1 MLDGLDI
8 YIRLLEQYQI
18 RATMFAVCRTALRE
32 QERVQRYVDRGHRLA
47 LHGLEHVPPCG
58 MDDEHFR
65 RATLAGKQQLETAFH
80 TQVSGYRAPCFGLD
94 EEKLDIVRQL
104 GFRYDSSRM
113 DFPAA
118 RHVKHLD
125 MTSYRELRPGI
136 YRKGE
141 FYEFSLSCQRLFGQ
155 NYPISGG
162 GYVRLSNWSF
172 VLPLLRSYLR
182 EQDYYVFYLHP
193 FELSRQHQPELA
205 GLKLYDRYYLH
216 HGLLSEWRT
225 NLSENELERRS
236 HHDTRDG
243 KAPSARRSLRGAVRA
258 RHPRVAR
265 AVCPL
270 PAARAAGLVLLQS
283 ASAGAWRW
291 CAGFL
296 CGLHGGL
303 AGADPAGIC
312 RAARTA

>member
-216 HGLLSEWRT
+216 HGLLTYRRRVEAIIRLLRTLGYRFVTFDELAERMENKSER
-225 NLSENELERRS
+225 
-236 HHDTRDG
+236 
-243 KAPSARRSLRGAVRA
+243 K
-258 RHPRVAR
+258 
-265 AVCPL
+265 
-270 PAARAAGLVLLQS
+270 
-283 ASAGAWRW
+283 
-291 CAGFL
+291 
-296 CGLHGGL
+296 
-303 AGADPAGIC
+303 
-312 RAARTA
+312 

>member
-1 MLDGLDI
+1 MKREKYAVFTIDVEDFADTECVAKSGQRVRRHMLDGLDV

-32 QERVQRYVDRGHRLA
+32 RERVQRYVDRGHRLA

-65 RATLAGKQQLETAFH
+65 RATLAGKQQLEAAFH

-141 FYEFSLSCQRLFGQ
+141 FYEFSLSCQRLLGQ

-182 EQDYYVFYLHP
+182 ENDFYVFYLHP
-193 FELSRQHQPELA
+193 FELSRQRQPELED
-205 GLKLYDRYYLH
+205 LKLYDQYYLH
-216 HGLLSEWRT
+216 RGLLTYRRKVEAIISLLRTLGYRFVTFDELTERMENKSER
-225 NLSENELERRS
+225 
-236 HHDTRDG
+236 
-243 KAPSARRSLRGAVRA
+243 K
-258 RHPRVAR
+258 
-265 AVCPL
+265 
-270 PAARAAGLVLLQS
+270 
-283 ASAGAWRW
+283 
-291 CAGFL
+291 
-296 CGLHGGL
+296 
-303 AGADPAGIC
+303 
-312 RAARTA
+312 

>member
-32 QERVQRYVDRGHRLA
+32 RERVQRYVDRGHRLA

-65 RATLAGKQQLETAFH
+65 SATLAGKQQLEAAFH

-136 YRKGE
+136 FRKGE

-162 GYVRLSNWSF
+162 GYVRLGSWNF

-205 GLKLYDRYYLH
+205 GLKLYDQYYLH
-216 HGLLSEWRT
+216 RGLLTYRRKVEAIISLLRT
-225 NLSENELERRS
+225 LGYRFVTFDELAERMENKPER
-236 HHDTRDG
+236 
-243 KAPSARRSLRGAVRA
+243 K
-258 RHPRVAR
+258 
-265 AVCPL
+265 
-270 PAARAAGLVLLQS
+270 
-283 ASAGAWRW
+283 
-291 CAGFL
+291 
-296 CGLHGGL
+296 
-303 AGADPAGIC
+303 
-312 RAARTA
+312 

>member
-1 MLDGLDI
+1 MSTG
-8 YIRLLEQYQI
+8 
-18 RATMFAVCRTALRE
+18 ATAS
-32 QERVQRYVDRGHRLA
+32 
-47 LHGLEHVPPCG
+47 HGLEHVPPCG

-65 RATLAGKQQLETAFH
+65 RATLAGKQQLEAAFH

-136 YRKGE
+136 FRKGD

-162 GYVRLSNWSF
+162 GYMRLSNWSF

-182 EQDYYVFYLHP
+182 EQDFYVFYLHP
-193 FELSRQHQPELA
+193 FELSRQQQPQLED
-205 GLKLYDRYYLH
+205 LKLYDQYYLH
-216 HGLLSEWRT
+216 RGLLTYRRKVEAIISLLRTLGYRFVTFDELAERMENKSER
-225 NLSENELERRS
+225 
-236 HHDTRDG
+236 
-243 KAPSARRSLRGAVRA
+243 K
-258 RHPRVAR
+258 
-265 AVCPL
+265 
-270 PAARAAGLVLLQS
+270 
-283 ASAGAWRW
+283 
-291 CAGFL
+291 
-296 CGLHGGL
+296 
-303 AGADPAGIC
+303 
-312 RAARTA
+312 

>member
-32 QERVQRYVDRGHRLA
+32 QERVQRYVDRGHCLA

-65 RATLAGKQQLETAFH
+65 RATLAGKQQLEAAFH

-104 GFRYDSSRM
+104 GFRYDSSPDGFSGRAPCETSGH
-113 DFPAA
+113 DELPRAA
-118 RHVKHLD
+118 
-125 MTSYRELRPGI
+125 PGI

-162 GYVRLSNWSF
+162 GYMRLSNWSF

-205 GLKLYDRYYLH
+205 GLKLYDQYYLH
-216 HGLLSEWRT
+216 RGLLTYRRKIEDIIRLLRAHGYRFVTFDELTERMENKSER
-225 NLSENELERRS
+225 
-236 HHDTRDG
+236 
-243 KAPSARRSLRGAVRA
+243 K
-258 RHPRVAR
+258 
-265 AVCPL
+265 
-270 PAARAAGLVLLQS
+270 
-283 ASAGAWRW
+283 
-291 CAGFL
+291 
-296 CGLHGGL
+296 
-303 AGADPAGIC
+303 
-312 RAARTA
+312 